1 MSHQHSH
8 TNPFTILNRFTQR
21 PAAAAAA
28 AALLV
33 GSMGATT
40 LPTFANSP
48 SGTAQVRTIYVDP
61 AMGSDRANAGTP
73 NAPFR
78 TITYALQQSNSS
90 TLIQLAPGN
99 YSAQSGENFPLI
111 IKPNV
116 TLRGDEVNKGKSVR
130 IVGGANFI
138 SPSFARQNV
147 AIRAENGSQISGVTV
162 TNPNTRGTG
171 LWVESGS
178 PVVANSTFFNS
189 KREGIFITGS
199 SSPKISNN
207 VFTQN
212 DGNGISAVR
221 SSQGEIRGNLF
232 QNTGFGIAINDSAS
246 PLVAENRIIENRDG
260 IVISQSARP
269 VLRSNLIEKNARD
282 GVVAIAKSQ
291 PDLGTIRS
299 PGQNVIRSNGRY
311 DLYNATRTNTIFA
324 IGNQLSK
331 TRTMGPI
338 DLTASRF

>member
-1 MSHQHSH
+1 MSHQQSRI
-8 TNPFTILNRFTQR
+8 NPFTILNRFTQR
-21 PAAAAAA
+21 PAAAVAAV
-28 AALLV
+28 ALLV

-40 LPTFANSP
+40 LPSLANSP
-48 SGTAQVRTIYVDP
+48 SGTSQVRTVYVDP
-61 AMGSDRANAGTP
+61 ARGSDRANAGTP
-73 NAPFR
+73 TAPFR
-78 TITYALQQSNSS
+78 TITYALEQSNSN
-90 TLIQLAPGN
+90 TLIQLASGN
-99 YSAQSGENFPLI
+99 YSAQTGESFPLV
-111 IKPNV
+111 IKPSV
-116 TLRGDEVNKGKSVR
+116 TLRGDEVNKGKSVK
-130 IVGGANFI
+130 IIGGANFI

-147 AIRAENGSQISGVTV
+147 TIRAEDGSQISGVTV

-178 PVVANSTFFNS
+178 PVVMNSTFFNS
-189 KREGIFITGS
+189 KREGVFITGN

-221 SSQGEIRGNLF
+221 TSQGEIRGNLF

-246 PLVAENRIIENRDG
+246 PLVADNQIIQNKDG

-269 VLRSNLIEKNARD
+269 ILRSNLIEKNVRD
-282 GVVAIAKSQ
+282 GVVAISKAQ
-291 PDLGTIRS
+291 PDLGTARS
-299 PGQNVIRSNGRY
+299 FGQNIIRSNGRY

-331 TRTMGPI
+331 TRTVGPI
-338 DLTASRF
+338 DLTSSR

>member
-1 MSHQHSH
+1 MSNQHSRF
-8 TNPFTILNRFTQR
+8 NPFTILNHFSQQY
-21 PAAAAAA
+21 AAAAVV
-28 AALLV
+28 LLV
-33 GSMGATT
+33 GSLGATA
-40 LPTFANSP
+40 LPTWANSP
-48 SGTAQVRTIYVDP
+48 QRTSQVRTIYVDP
-61 AMGSDRANAGTP
+61 ARGSDRANAGNP
-73 NAPFR
+73 AVPYR
-78 TITYALQQSNSS
+78 TITYALQQSNSN

-99 YSAQSGENFPLI
+99 YSAQTGESFPLI

-130 IVGGANFI
+130 IIGGANFI

-189 KREGIFITGS
+189 QREGIFITGS

-212 DGNGISAVR
+212 NGNGISAVR

-260 IVISQSARP
+260 ILISHSARP
-269 VLRSNLIEKNARD
+269 VLRSNLIENNVRD

-291 PDLGTIRS
+291 PDLGTAAS
-299 PGQNVIRSNGRY
+299 PGKNIIRGNRRY

-324 IGNQLSK
+324 IGNQLTK
-331 TRTMGPI
+331 TRTSGPI
-338 DLTASRF
+338 DLTASR